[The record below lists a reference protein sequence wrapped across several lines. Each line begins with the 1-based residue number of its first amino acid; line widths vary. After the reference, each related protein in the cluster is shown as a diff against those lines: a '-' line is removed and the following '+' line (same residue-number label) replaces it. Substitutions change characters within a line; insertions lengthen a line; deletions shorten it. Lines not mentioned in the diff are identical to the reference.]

1 MIVTTAIMLV
11 SFVFCFQQA
20 FAAMNSI
27 SKELPAKPFHDGDIV
42 AFIGDSTNGAVSR
55 LEWDIM
61 PCKPTVATILLGMND
76 INRDLYAEGREG
88 DDIDKQRNGMLD
100 LHRIKMK
107 ELAQKLKES
116 GCRIIFITPSIFD
129 QTSTMAKTNFPGAND
144 ALAACADND
153 ILLAKNFGGEMV
165 DFQGPMLAINKKI
178 QQTDPAASI
187 NGNDRI
193 HPGATGHFVMAY
205 VFLKNQGLP
214 KFVANTGI
222 DAAAQTVTR
231 AENCSLD
238 GLAFS
243 DNGISFNYRA
253 KALPFPVT
261 SQEKNALGLVP
272 FMEELNCENLSV
284 ANLTPGRYELSI
296 GGEAV
301 GTYSSAELQQG
312 VNLALNQK
320 TPQYKQA
327 LRVMQINDERFELEK
342 RLRGLAK
349 MYYSF
354 LRPANISWGNFK
366 GAKPILEKVVNDM
379 ETKKTSTA
387 KYYRCLLEAWLEDKP
402 KEENIHRNIEKL
414 IAKMYEINKPR
425 KLLVR
430 VRSAQSHADQ
440 PH

>member
-1 MIVTTAIMLV
+1 
-11 SFVFCFQQA
+11 
-20 FAAMNSI
+20 
-27 SKELPAKPFHDGDIV
+27 
-42 AFIGDSTNGAVSR
+42 
-55 LEWDIM
+55 
-61 PCKPTVATILLGMND
+61 
-76 INRDLYAEGREG
+76 
-88 DDIDKQRNGMLD
+88 
-100 LHRIKMK
+100 MK